1 MSANDNQQ
9 PSTILIVEDEV
20 LIRACLADFL
30 QDKGFKVLEA
40 GTADDAVEIIEKAD
54 SAVDLV
60 FSDVMMP
67 GKLNGFGLA
76 QWVHAIHPDLPII
89 LTSGH
94 AKICGRVSA
103 RGASVAESIRRC
115 GTAAMPK
122 PYDLEHVAEEIRKL
136 V

>member
-9 PSTILIVEDEV
+9 PPTILIVEDEV

-94 AKICGRVSA
+94 AKKL
-103 RGASVAESIRRC
+103 AESIRRC

>member
-9 PSTILIVEDEV
+9 VPTILIVEDEV

-30 QDKGFKVLEA
+30 QENGFKVLEA

-54 SAVDLV
+54 TPVDLV

-76 QWVHAIHPDLPII
+76 RWVHAIRPDLPII

-94 AKICGRVSA
+94 AQ
-103 RGASVAESIRRC
+103 SVADSVKRC
-115 GTAAMPK
+115 GTAALAK
-122 PYDLEHVAEEIRKL
+122 PYDLEHVADEIRKL

>member
-1 MSANDNQQ
+1 MGANDNQRV
-9 PSTILIVEDEV
+9 PTVLIVEDEF
-20 LIRACLADFL
+20 LIRACLADYL
-30 QDKGFKVLEA
+30 QDNGFKVLEA

-54 SAVDLV
+54 GSIDLV

-67 GKLNGFGLA
+67 GKLNGFELA
-76 QWVHAIHPDLPII
+76 EWVRAIHPGLPIL

-94 AKICGRVSA
+94 AK
-103 RGASVAESIRRC
+103 SVADSVKRC

>member
-9 PSTILIVEDEV
+9 APTILIVEDEV

-40 GTADDAVEIIEKAD
+40 GSADDAVEIIKTAD
-54 SAVDLV
+54 ASIDLI

-76 QWVHAIHPDLPII
+76 QWVRAVHPDLPII

-94 AKICGRVSA
+94 AK
-103 RGASVAESIRRC
+103 SVADAVKRC
-115 GTAAMPK
+115 GTVAMPK
-122 PYDLEHVAEEIRKL
+122 PYDLDDVVGQIRKL

>member
-1 MSANDNQQ
+1 MSTNGNRQSA
-9 PSTILIVEDEV
+9 TILIVEDEV

-40 GTADDAVEIIEKAD
+40 STADDAVEIIEKAD
-54 SAVDLV
+54 SGVDLV

-76 QWVHAIHPDLPII
+76 RWVHAIHPHLPII

-94 AKICGRVSA
+94 AQ
-103 RGASVAESIRRC
+103 SVADSVKRC

-122 PYDLEHVAEEIRKL
+122 PYDLEHVADEIRKL

>member
-1 MSANDNQQ
+1 MDVNDNQRA
-9 PSTILIVEDEV
+9 PTILIVEDEV
-20 LIRACLADFL
+20 LIRASLADYL
-30 QDKGFKVLEA
+30 QDNGFNVLEA
-40 GTADDAVEIIEKAD
+40 GTADDAVEIIAKAD
-54 SAVDLV
+54 GPIDLV

-76 QWVHAIHPDLPII
+76 QWVRAAHPDLPII

-94 AKICGRVSA
+94 AK
-103 RGASVAESIRRC
+103 SVADSVKRC

-122 PYDLEHVAEEIRKL
+122 PYDLDDVVGEIRKL

>member
-9 PSTILIVEDEV
+9 VPTILIVEDEV

-30 QDKGFKVLEA
+30 QNNGFKVLEA

-76 QWVHAIHPDLPII
+76 QWVHAIRPDLPII

-94 AKICGRVSA
+94 AQ
-103 RGASVAESIRRC
+103 SVADSVKRC
-115 GTAAMPK
+115 GTAALPK

>member
-1 MSANDNQQ
+1 MSANGNRQ
-9 PSTILIVEDEV
+9 SATILIVEDEV
-20 LIRACLADFL
+20 LIRVCLADFL

-54 SAVDLV
+54 SGVDLV

-76 QWVHAIHPDLPII
+76 QWVHAIHPHLPII

-94 AKICGRVSA
+94 AQ
-103 RGASVAESIRRC
+103 SVADSVKRC

-122 PYDLEHVAEEIRKL
+122 PYDLEHVADEIRKL

>member
-9 PSTILIVEDEV
+9 ARTILIVEDET

-30 QDKGFKVLEA
+30 QDKGFRVLEA
-40 GTADDAVEIIEKAD
+40 GSADDAVEIIKKAD
-54 SAVDLV
+54 ASIDLV

-76 QWVHAIHPDLPII
+76 QWVHAAHPDLPII

-94 AKICGRVSA
+94 AR
-103 RGASVAESIRRC
+103 SVADSVKRC
-115 GTAAMPK
+115 GTVAMPK
-122 PYDLEHVAEEIRKL
+122 PYDLDDVVGEIRKL